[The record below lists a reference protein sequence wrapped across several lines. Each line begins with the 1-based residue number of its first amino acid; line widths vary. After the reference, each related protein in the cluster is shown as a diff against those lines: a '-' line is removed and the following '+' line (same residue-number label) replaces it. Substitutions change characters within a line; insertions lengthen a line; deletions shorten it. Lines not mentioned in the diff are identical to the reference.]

1 MKPLSRYVVA
11 LLPALLLPIAAR
23 ATPSISG
30 SFTGTT
36 SNAMT
41 TGPDGRPLTLNG
53 TPVAGSFSADATNC
67 FPLDGHTPET
77 AVSCGVSQDA
87 LAITASVNG
96 QTFAFF
102 RPGGLISVDNA
113 AASQT
118 LILTAGY
125 GFEAFTASLIL
136 SGPANAFV
144 SGTNF
149 QTLRPGPIDLGAS
162 SLGIGARSSFS
173 GGVQLASVSLND
185 VPVPVPEP
193 AGWTMLAVG
202 LLAAAVGIRFGR
214 PAGRT
219 AAAKG

>member
-1 MKPLSRYVVA
+1 
-11 LLPALLLPIAAR
+11 
-23 ATPSISG
+23 
-30 SFTGTT
+30 
-36 SNAMT
+36 MT

-53 TPVAGSFSADATNC
+53 TPVVGSFSADATNC
-67 FPLDGHTPET
+67 FPLDGHTPGT

-96 QTFAFF
+96 QTFTFF

-113 AASQT
+113 SSQT

-136 SGPANAFV
+136 NGPANAFIG
-144 SGTNF
+144 GTDF
-149 QTLRPGPIDLGAS
+149 QTLHPGPIDLGAS

-173 GGVQLASVSLND
+173 GGVQLTSVSLND
-185 VPVPVPEP
+185 LPVPVPEP

-202 LLAAAVGIRFGR
+202 LLATAMGVRFGR
-214 PAGRT
+214 PAGHT